1 MQMAPDGLLHMKH
14 KTMGYG
20 SIRWENL
27 ASKTLVLH
35 RDSAAVDLYFADV
48 DALINAGWAID

>member
-1 MQMAPDGLLHMKH
+1 MKH